1 MRKNKI
7 IQVTTVWHFSL
18 PASLYLHKSSIF
30 SFSHSR
36 CLFISFSSK
45 HKAGRVT
52 SRFFFF
58 HDSCNHLDLVE
69 SYATKAIAIFPVDA
83 LPISERE

>member
-45 HKAGRVT
+45 HKAGGVT
-52 SRFFFF
+52 SRFFL
-58 HDSCNHLDLVE
+58 SMTV
-69 SYATKAIAIFPVDA
+69 ATIWTWLKVMLQKLLQYFQ
-83 LPISERE
+83 